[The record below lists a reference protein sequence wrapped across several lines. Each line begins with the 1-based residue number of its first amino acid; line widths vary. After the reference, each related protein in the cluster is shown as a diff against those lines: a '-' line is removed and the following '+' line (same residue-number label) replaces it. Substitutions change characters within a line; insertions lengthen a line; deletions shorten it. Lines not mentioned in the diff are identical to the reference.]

1 MDERGEPAFETEK
14 GLDQLDAVAAA
25 VALRRPPRG
34 RRLDEKTEAFL
45 EKQGRLVDLQIDG
58 LQAQHHLVLSRL
70 RWGRFSDWMKALLQ
84 VLTAILGAAIVLLVA
99 VLAWQAH
106 EAHGLAIDAFSVP
119 PDLAR
124 TGLTGEVA
132 ASRFLDKLQELQRAT
147 ADSARPP
154 QSYESNWGSD
164 FKVEIPDTGLTF
176 SEFDKLLRERLGNV
190 SHVTGEV
197 TLAPGGV
204 SLTAR
209 LGDAPPQTFTGPVT
223 SYDDLAQ
230 KSAEAVYGANQ
241 PYRYAEYLDNAGRSA
256 EAFRV
261 ISDLAINGP
270 ESERGWAYAGWAL
283 MELNDRGN
291 AAAAR
296 TYVSRGMGYGAGSDL
311 NDHIA
316 MVNTEVW
323 SGHEEAD
330 LDVSRVLEIESR
342 KHLPD
347 TSDFFFQANR
357 LMARAWL
364 DFVRPDYEASGAE
377 WMQTARDFPAAES
390 GYGKVAQLSPAV
402 AATAYALGHDLPA
415 AARALVQAPPSDD
428 AMPWDIAQGAFLAL
442 PRYWIAAEMGRW
454 PVALQDARK
463 MDATLEAGK
472 TARPIYGLM
481 QQVWIWPLEAEALAR
496 SGDAG
501 GASALIQKT
510 PLDCYLCVRV
520 RGMIAAQQQDWA
532 AADRWFA
539 AAIRQAPSLPF
550 AYNEWARSRLN
561 RNNADGAIA
570 LLKIAEAKS
579 PRDADVPEIWGEALL
594 VKGDSRAA
602 ESKFE
607 GADELAPNWGRNHF
621 KWAEALARS
630 GDAQEAR
637 KQARTA
643 ARLPLTAEERTE
655 LASERF

>member
-1 MDERGEPAFETEK
+1 MDERIDKVFESGGDAEPLNA
-14 GLDQLDAVAAA
+14 AAAA
-25 VALRRPPRG
+25 VALGSRSRSRS
-34 RRLDEKTEAFL
+34 LNEKTEALL
-45 EKQGRLVDLQIDG
+45 EKQGRLVDLQIEG
-58 LQAQHHLVLSRL
+58 LEAQHHLVISRL

-84 VLTAILGAAIVLLVA
+84 MLTAIVGAAIVLLFA

-124 TGLTGEVA
+124 TGLTGQVA
-132 ASRFLDKLQELQRAT
+132 ASRFLDKLQALQRAT
-147 ADSARPP
+147 AESDRPP
-154 QSYESNWGSD
+154 QSYETNWGSD

-190 SHVTGEV
+190 SHVTGEI
-197 TLAPGGV
+197 TSGPTGI

-209 LGDAPPQTFTGPVT
+209 LGDAPPQTFTGPAT
-223 SYDDLAQ
+223 SFDELSQ

-241 PYRYAEYLDNAGRSA
+241 PYRYAEYLDDVGRSD

-261 ISDLAINGP
+261 ISNLAINGP
-270 ESERGWAYAGWAL
+270 ASERGWAYAKWAL
-283 MELNDRGN
+283 MELNERGN

-296 TYVSRGMGYGAGSDL
+296 SYASRGLGYGAGSDL

-316 MVNTEVW
+316 MVNTDVW

-330 LDVSRVLEIESR
+330 LNVSKAIDLESR
-342 KHLPD
+342 TRLPD

-357 LMARAWL
+357 LMGRAWL
-364 DFVRPDYEASGAE
+364 DFVKPDYEASGAE
-377 WMQTARDFPAAES
+377 WMETARDFPAAQS
-390 GYGKVAQLSPAV
+390 GYGKVAQLSPAM

-415 AARALVQAPPSDD
+415 ARRAMVQAPPSDD

-442 PRYWIAAEMGRW
+442 PRYWIAAEMDRW
-454 PVALQDARK
+454 PLALQDAQR

-472 TARPIYGLM
+472 ATRPIYGLM
-481 QQVWIWPLEAEALAR
+481 QQVWIRPLQALALAR
-496 SGDAG
+496 TGHA
-501 GASALIQKT
+501 AAAAALVDET
-510 PLDCYLCVRV
+510 PVDCYLCLRV

-539 AAIRQAPSLPF
+539 AAVSQAPSLPL
-550 AYNEWARSRLN
+550 AYTEWARTRLD
-561 RNNADGAIA
+561 RKNADGAIA
-570 LLKIAEAKS
+570 LLKIVGAKN

-594 VKGDSRAA
+594 LKGDQRAA
-602 ESKFE
+602 ASKFE
-607 GADELAPNWGRNHF
+607 DTEELAPNWGRNRL

-630 GDAQEAR
+630 GQPQEAR
-637 KQARTA
+637 VQLRKA
-643 ARLPLTAEERTE
+643 ADLPLTAEERSE
-655 LASERF
+655 VMSERY

>member
-1 MDERGEPAFETEK
+1 MDESVDKLFEGGGDGEPLNAT
-14 GLDQLDAVAAA
+14 AAA
-25 VALRRPPRG
+25 VALGSRSRSRS
-34 RRLDEKTEAFL
+34 LNEKTEALL
-45 EKQGRLVDLQIDG
+45 EKQGHLVDLQIDD
-58 LQAQHHLVLSRL
+58 LRAQHHLVISRL

-84 VLTAILGAAIVLLVA
+84 VLTAIVGAAIVLLVA

-147 ADSARPP
+147 ADSDRPP
-154 QSYESNWGSD
+154 QSYETNWGSD

-190 SHVTGEV
+190 SHVTGEI
-197 TLAPGGV
+197 TSAPGSI

-209 LGDAPPQTFTGPVT
+209 LGDAPPQPFTGPVT
-223 SYDDLAQ
+223 SFDDLAQ

-241 PYRYAEYLDNAGRSA
+241 PYRYAEYLDDTGRSA
-256 EAFRV
+256 EAFKV

-270 ESERGWAYAGWAL
+270 ESERGWAYAKWAL

-296 TYVSRGMGYGAGSDL
+296 NYASRGMGYGAGSDL

-330 LDVSRVLEIESR
+330 LDVSKALEIESR
-342 KHLPD
+342 KRLPD

-357 LMARAWL
+357 LMGRAWL
-364 DFVRPDYEASGAE
+364 DFVRPDYETSGAE
-377 WMQTARDFPAAES
+377 WMETARQFPVAAS
-390 GYGKVAQLSPAV
+390 GYGNVARLSPAI

-415 AARALVQAPPSDD
+415 ARRALVQAPPSDD

-454 PVALQDARK
+454 PVALQDART
-463 MDATLEAGK
+463 MDGTLEAGK
-472 TARPIYGLM
+472 AARPIFGLM
-481 QQVWIWPLEAEALAR
+481 QQVWIWPLEALALAR
-496 SGDAG
+496 SGDTA
-501 GASALIQKT
+501 AATALVEKT
-510 PLDCYLCVRV
+510 PVDCYLCVRV

-539 AAIRQAPSLPF
+539 AAVSQAPSLPL
-550 AYNEWARSRLN
+550 AYTEWARFRVDRKN
-561 RNNADGAIA
+561 TDGALA
-570 LLKIAEAKS
+570 LLRIAEAKS
-579 PRDADVPEIWGEALL
+579 ARDADVPEIWGEALL
-594 VKGDSRAA
+594 VKGDQRAA
-602 ESKFE
+602 ASKFE
-607 GADELAPNWGRNHF
+607 DAEELAPNWGRNHL

-630 GDAQEAR
+630 GELERAHDQL
-637 KQARTA
+637 RTA
-643 ARLPLTAEERTE
+643 AHLPLTAEERTE
-655 LASERF
+655 LMSQRY

>member
-1 MDERGEPAFETEK
+1 MDDRVDKLFESAGDAEP
-14 GLDQLDAVAAA
+14 LNAAATA
-25 VALRRPPRG
+25 VALGSRSRSRS
-34 RRLDEKTEAFL
+34 LNEKTEALL
-45 EKQGRLVDLQIDG
+45 EKQGRLVDLQIEG

-84 VLTAILGAAIVLLVA
+84 MLTAIVGAAIVLLVA

-132 ASRFLDKLQELQRAT
+132 ASRFLDKLQALQRAT
-147 ADSARPP
+147 AESDRPP
-154 QSYESNWGSD
+154 QSYETNWGSD

-190 SHVTGEV
+190 SHVTGEI
-197 TLAPGGV
+197 TYSPGGM

-209 LGDAPPQTFTGPVT
+209 LGEAPPQTFTGPVT
-223 SYDDLAQ
+223 SFDVLAQ

-241 PYRYAEYLDNAGRSA
+241 PYRYAEYLDGAGRSD

-261 ISDLAINGP
+261 ISNLAINGP
-270 ESERGWAYAGWAL
+270 ASERGWAYAKWAL

-291 AAAAR
+291 AAVARSYAA
-296 TYVSRGMGYGAGSDL
+296 RGMGYGAGSDL

-330 LDVSRVLEIESR
+330 LELSKALEVESR
-342 KHLPD
+342 TRLPD

-357 LMARAWL
+357 LMGRAWL
-364 DFVRPDYEASGAE
+364 DFVRPDYEASGND
-377 WMQTARDFPAAES
+377 WMETARDFPAARS
-390 GYGKVAQLSPAV
+390 GYGSVAQLSPAM

-415 AARALVQAPPSDD
+415 ARRAMIQAPPSDD

-454 PVALQDARK
+454 PLALQDAQR
-463 MDATLEAGK
+463 MDATLESGK
-472 TARPIYGLM
+472 AARPIYSLM
-481 QQVWIWPLEAEALAR
+481 QQVWIKPLVALALAR
-496 SGDAG
+496 SGNA
-501 GASALIQKT
+501 AAAAALVDKT
-510 PLDCYLCVRV
+510 PVDCYLCLRV
-520 RGMIAAQQQDWA
+520 RGAVAAQQHDWV
-532 AADRWFA
+532 AADHWFA
-539 AAIRQAPSLPF
+539 AAVSQAPSLPL
-550 AYNEWARSRLN
+550 AYTEWARTRLD
-561 RNNADGAIA
+561 RKNADGAIA
-570 LLKIAEAKS
+570 LVKIAEAQNA
-579 PRDADVPEIWGEALL
+579 RDADVSEIWGEALL
-594 VKGDSRAA
+594 LKGDQKGAA
-602 ESKFE
+602 SKFE
-607 GADELAPNWGRNHF
+607 DAEELAPNWGRNRL

-630 GDAQEAR
+630 GEPEEAR
-637 KQARTA
+637 VQLRKA
-643 ARLPLTAEERTE
+643 AELPLTAEER
-655 LASERF
+655 SEVMSLRY